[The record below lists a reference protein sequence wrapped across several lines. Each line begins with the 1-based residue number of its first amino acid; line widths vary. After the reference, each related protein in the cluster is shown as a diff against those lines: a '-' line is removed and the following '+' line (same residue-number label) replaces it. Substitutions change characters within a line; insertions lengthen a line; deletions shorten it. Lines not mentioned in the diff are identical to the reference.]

1 MQILLIYAASVKE
14 EIVMR
19 SFDYIIK
26 DEAGIHARP
35 AGLLVKLAKQYS
47 SKAVLKFN
55 GKEVKLSGVMGL
67 IGLGVKQGSEVV
79 VEVEGEDEEAAAS
92 AIQKFLEENL

>member
-1 MQILLIYAASVKE
+1 MK
-14 EIVMR
+14 

-35 AGLLVKLAKQYS
+35 AGLLVKIAKQYS

-55 GKEVKLSGVMGL
+55 GK
-67 IGLGVKQGSEVV
+67 
-79 VEVEGEDEEAAAS
+79 DEEEAAS